1 MWFDFLPKE
10 HVQSLS
16 IEFQEK
22 NYPLTERLDPSHFHA
37 IRSSRR
43 NERHQ
48 PKPQKTYHKVVREE
62 GDPAQDQ
69 QSIPSPAG
77 RAYVSPPSDPTMGD
91 HFSPGLETTALL
103 RAGENGDIGPNCG
116 EGKHSAD
123 GESEVTNEFGPSSWD
138 AGVEK
143 DFQLFERHDTTTGLG
158 QAGLGS
164 VTEDAKGF
172 AGLQD
177 YMNKEQRK
185 SCCDI
190 LSAPVPGRRK
200 FIVPKL
206 PDFSKLL
213 ERYT

>member
-1 MWFDFLPKE
+1 
-10 HVQSLS
+10 
-16 IEFQEK
+16 
-22 NYPLTERLDPSHFHA
+22 
-37 IRSSRR
+37 
-43 NERHQ
+43 
-48 PKPQKTYHKVVREE
+48 
-62 GDPAQDQ
+62 
-69 QSIPSPAG
+69 
-77 RAYVSPPSDPTMGD
+77 MGD
-91 HFSPGLETTALL
+91 YSSPELETTALL
-103 RAGENGDIGPNCG
+103 RAVENGDIGPNYE

-123 GESEVTNEFGPSSWD
+123 GESEVTNELGRSSWD
-138 AGVEK
+138 AGVEN
-143 DFQLFERHDTTTGLG
+143 DFQLLERHDTTTGLM

-190 LSAPVPGRRK
+190 TSAPVPGRRK

-213 ERYT
+213 ERCT